1 MNFHPNDVVR
11 RAQVTVYVGTG
22 LVLVLLIAFFRAQIM
37 GYREWVLKS
46 ETNRLREV
54 PVAAPRGTIFDRN
67 GKIIAENVVGYTVS
81 VLAQSEDSLRST
93 LARVGAKVPLS
104 QTQLN
109 QSVRRYRSA
118 PNRPTQIFGDASF
131 EVVSVLEEHRVDFP
145 SLIIQ
150 SGPKR
155 HYPNGPAVAPFVGY
169 TGDVTEGELAEAR
182 YAQYRAGQIVGKV
195 GLEKEYEDRL
205 HGREGSRFVEVDARG
220 RVVREEGAQERKALQ
235 ADSLL
240 TNIDLDLQL
249 HTAKLFGD
257 SLVGGAVAMDPNT
270 GAVLALYSAPSY
282 DPNEF
287 IGGVSFSYFEG
298 LRNNPKRPLY
308 NKAVQG
314 AYPPGSTWKLATAI
328 LALQEEVITTESKM
342 PQECTGFYYYGDR
355 AWQCWEKA
363 GHGKLTLLGAIA
375 KSCNV
380 YFYQLGLKLG
390 LSRLVAGGVQLGF
403 SKTTDID
410 LPEETRS
417 RFPDRLAYFNERY
430 GPRGWTQGAAALNM
444 AIGQGDNAQTVVNMA
459 RFYSALATDGTAARP
474 TIVHRRPE
482 RTRIMNLTSDQ
493 MRDLRAAMA
502 GVTAEGGTAA
512 SAALTGVVL
521 AGKTGTAQ
529 TSALVPGKK
538 ACDDAWFVGFAP
550 ADNPKIVVSVVL
562 ECGGH
567 GYLAARVASE
577 MIGKFLGV
585 KPVLRILTEGDD
597 N

>member
-1 MNFHPNDVVR
+1 VNFHPNDVVR
-11 RAQVTVYVGTG
+11 RAQVTVYIGATVFGF
-22 LVLVLLIAFFRAQIM
+22 LVISFFRAQIM
-37 GYREWVLKS
+37 QYRSYVLQS

-54 PVAAPRGTIFDRN
+54 PVPAPRGTIYDRT

-104 QTQLN
+104 QTQMA
-109 QSVRRYRSA
+109 QAVRRYRSA
-118 PNRPTQIFGDASF
+118 PNRPTEIFGDASF
-131 EVVSVLEEHRVDFP
+131 NDVSILEEHRVDFP

-155 HYPNGPAVAPFVGY
+155 HYPNGPAVASFVGY
-169 TGDVTEGELAEAR
+169 TGDVNEAELADPKFS
-182 YAQYRAGQIVGKV
+182 QYRAGQIVGKV
-195 GLEKEYEDRL
+195 GLEREYEGLL

-220 RVVREEGAQERKALQ
+220 RVVREEGAQEKRAVQ
-235 ADSLL
+235 ADSLQ
-240 TNIDLDLQL
+240 TNIDLDLQVF
-249 HTAKLFGD
+249 TAKLFGD

-270 GAVLALYSAPSY
+270 GAVLTLYSAPSY

-287 IGGVSFSYFEG
+287 IGGVSFAYYDS

-308 NKAVQG
+308 NKALQG

-328 LALQEEVITTESKM
+328 LALQEDVIAPDSRM
-342 PQECTGFYYYGDR
+342 QQECTGYYYYGDR
-355 AWQCWEKA
+355 AWQCWERA
-363 GHGKLTLLGAIA
+363 GHGSLTLVGAIA

-403 SKTTDID
+403 SRKTDID

-417 RFPDRLAYFNERY
+417 RFPERLQYFDDKY
-430 GPRGWTQGAAALNM
+430 GPRGWTSGSHALNM
-444 AIGQGDNAQTVVNMA
+444 AIGQGDNAQTIVNMA
-459 RFYSALATDGTAARP
+459 RFYTALATDGYAARP
-474 TIVHRRPE
+474 SIVQRKPE
-482 RTRIMNLTSDQ
+482 RTKIMSLTPEQMSALRI
-493 MRDLRAAMA
+493 AMA

-512 SAALTGVVL
+512 SAALGAGVVL

-538 ACDDAWFVGFAP
+538 TCDDAWFAGFAP

-577 MIGKFLGV
+577 IIGKYLGV
-585 KPVLRILTEGDD
+585 KPVSKILTEGND
-597 N
+597 